1 MRRLVMGLA
10 ISMAIACGA
19 WAQGAPAPPPPGP
32 NPVKMDLARQLVEA
46 SGGEAQAEAQMK
58 LVFNSM
64 RANLAK
70 TLSGEKAAMADA
82 VYDEMSRELVTL
94 TPRILDISVKA
105 YADEFTVQ
113 ELRDLLAFQI
123 SESGR
128 SMVRKMPAL
137 RAQIMNETLPLI
149 MSSMPEVMR
158 KSADIVCARQ
168 HCTAEQRDAIVNAF
182 GRAGARTA
190 N

>member
-1 MRRLVMGLA
+1 MRRLVMGFA
-10 ISMAIACGA
+10 ISMAIASGA
-19 WAQGAPAPPPPGP
+19 WAQGAAAPPGP
-32 NPVKMDLARQLVEA
+32 DPVKMDLARQLVEA

-70 TLSGEKAAMADA
+70 TLTGEKAAMADA

-158 KSADIVCARQ
+158 KSADTVCARQ